1 MLNIIKHLFFTLLLI
16 TCSFSVHS
24 ESDITL
30 KLGYQTVDGHYS
42 NASIKESIS
51 SKGTIINA
59 EYLEDLNITHT
70 STDTHIKFKALS
82 DIIQTSKFTSVGYNL
97 FSDYGK
103 INRRTDY
110 QTIDNDDVTGATD
123 DVSVNS
129 YQVSILPYDES
140 YYAEV
145 GFSKS
150 NYSYANSVFYT
161 TPLDIKQLNI
171 SYAKSVTGRDWLTFK
186 GYKIKSSDI
195 LRTHGKGE
203 FNSVEL
209 KYKYFLGEN
218 ALKVDNIELSALSG
232 KRIFAVDS
240 VSGSTYN
247 VGDLQ
252 TGSLGL
258 SAEWKLSENAN
269 LLLSVSREKYLTSG
283 GIEYEGKYNYIN
295 FNYDF

>member
-1 MLNIIKHLFFTLLLI
+1 VI
-16 TCSFSVHS
+16 V
-24 ESDITL
+24 
-30 KLGYQTVDGHYS
+30 
-42 NASIKESIS
+42 
-51 SKGTIINA
+51 NA
-59 EYLEDLNITHT
+59 EYLEDITLTHT
-70 STDTHIKFKALS
+70 STDTLIKFKTFA
-82 DIIQTSKFTSVGYNL
+82 DIAQTSTFTSIGYNL
-97 FSDYGK
+97 YSDYGK
-103 INRRTDY
+103 INLRTDY
-110 QTIDNDDVTGATD
+110 QSIDNDDATGATD
-123 DVSVNS
+123 DVSINS
-129 YQVSILPYDES
+129 FQTSILPYDDS
-140 YYAEV
+140 YYAEI

-150 NYSYANSVFYT
+150 NYSYENSVFYT

-269 LLLSVSREKYLTSG
+269 LLLSISREKYLTSG

>member
-1 MLNIIKHLFFTLLLI
+1 MLITIRHLFFALFVTGLSL
-16 TCSFSVHS
+16 SSYS
-24 ESDITL
+24 DSDITL
-30 KLGYQTVDGHYS
+30 KLGYQMVEGAYS
-42 NASIKESIS
+42 ETSIKDSIS
-51 SKGTIINA
+51 SKGLIINA
-59 EYLEDLNITHT
+59 EYLEDVSVTHT

-103 INRRTDY
+103 INLRTDY

-140 YYAEV
+140 YYAEI

-150 NYSYANSVFYT
+150 NYSYENSVFYT

-171 SYAKSVTGRDWLTFK
+171 SYAKSVTGRDWLTLK

-195 LRTHGKGE
+195 LRTHGKKE

-269 LLLSVSREKYLTSG
+269 LLLSISREKYLTSG